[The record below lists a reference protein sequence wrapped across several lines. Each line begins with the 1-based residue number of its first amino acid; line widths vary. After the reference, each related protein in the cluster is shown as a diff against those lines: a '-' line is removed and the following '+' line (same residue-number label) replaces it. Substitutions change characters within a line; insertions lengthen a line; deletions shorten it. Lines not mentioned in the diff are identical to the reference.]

1 MLTAIRA
8 AWLPISV
15 RNRRRRTAGGIG
27 RRGRGDGAVGG
38 RGRVV
43 VAVAIGTLPGSGP
56 TVVTSG

>member
-1 MLTAIRA
+1 MMLTAIMA

-15 RNRRRRTAGGIG
+15 RNRRRCTAGGIG
-27 RRGRGDGAVGG
+27 RRGRGGAVGG